1 MVKKITKSDLVIL
14 REHKQ
19 RMDGLHRA
27 IADLR
32 ATVTDTSVHL
42 SDMPRSGQ
50 YHDAFAE
57 FVAKKEAIE
66 IRLMQVEA
74 EYMEK
79 YADVEEGIMFLP
91 FAQQKVIRMRY
102 EKAMSW
108 REISQNA
115 HYAKS
120 YCKTL
125 HRKALE
131 RLDPDPE

>member
-1 MVKKITKSDLVIL
+1 MVKKITKNDLIFL
-14 REHKQ
+14 REYKQ
-19 RMDGLHRA
+19 KMDGLHRA

-79 YADVEEGIMFLP
+79 YAEVEEGITVLP
-91 FAQQKVIRMRY
+91 NAQQTVIRMRY
-102 EKAMSW
+102 EKGMSW
-108 REISQNA
+108 REISRKS

-125 HRKALE
+125 HHKALE